1 MKHNQ
6 VRQIVFPL
14 LTALIWGT
22 SFVAQDV
29 CSEKMG
35 AMTFNAVRSYIAVIA
50 LLLIIF
56 IFGKLKK
63 DKPQLT
69 TEQKKQ
75 GRRQLWI
82 GGLCCGTALAV
93 GANLQQAGIGAGTDA
108 GKAGFITALY
118 IVLVP
123 IFGLV
128 FKKKVSLSVWI
139 SVALA
144 VAALY
149 LLCVSGTMTI
159 AFGDLLM
166 LLCAAFFAIH
176 ILVIDHFTQFVDG
189 MKLSC
194 IQFLVA
200 GTWSFIGMLIFEH
213 PDWSAVLSCALP
225 ILYVGIFS
233 SGVAYTLQIL
243 AQKGSNPTVVS
254 ILLSMESVFAV
265 ISGAILLHQQMTGR
279 EYFGCVLMLA
289 AVLLAQIP
297 NPFGKKAAVV

>member
-1 MKHNQ
+1 
-6 VRQIVFPL
+6 
-14 LTALIWGT
+14 
-22 SFVAQDV
+22 
-29 CSEKMG
+29 MG

-93 GANLQQAGIGAGTDA
+93 GANLQQAGLGAGTDA

-128 FKKKVSLSVWI
+128 FKKKVSLPVWI

-159 AFGDLLM
+159 AYGDLLM

-297 NPFGKKAAVV
+297 NPFGKKAAAV

>member
-1 MKHNQ
+1 MKHNH

-297 NPFGKKAAVV
+297 NPFGKKAAAV